1 MLLCPRRAQE
11 HAQGLVHR
19 AVHLHAS
26 NLPKSRVHTDLWF
39 CQLYS
44 VLVKIGKWNEIQGLE
59 GEFRYLSGLFSAWKT
74 KKQCNHS
81 NSQMMEFAQISQ
93 LPRDRSNSAVRNA
106 IILVNIS
113 ANQAKLSWIIATNLA
128 SIQQLKYR
136 LEESLSNRTQ
146 PLSSSEHGKIS

>member
-1 MLLCPRRAQE
+1 
-11 HAQGLVHR
+11 
-19 AVHLHAS
+19 
-26 NLPKSRVHTDLWF
+26 
-39 CQLYS
+39 
-44 VLVKIGKWNEIQGLE
+44 
-59 GEFRYLSGLFSAWKT
+59 
-74 KKQCNHS
+74 
-81 NSQMMEFAQISQ
+81 MMEFAQISQ